1 MPQRSSIDDIIELYK
16 RDVDLT
22 LIDECL
28 RRTVEE
34 RLTVLQ
40 SFIASIEELR
50 TQTARASDQPR

>member
-40 SFIASIEELR
+40 SFSASIEELR